1 MDTFNMATQVAVS
14 GLLIGCIYVL
24 VAWGFTIV
32 YNATG
37 IINFAAGEFVM
48 MGGVISAALNASF
61 GMAPLLTVPVTVLI
75 VAAVSA
81 AMDRFCLQRARRRAH
96 LTLVMLTIGIAIVLR
111 GAMLFTTGKD
121 FHFPPAFSLGD
132 MPPVLGINLPTQG
145 VWIFCTVAVVS
156 VLLWQ
161 LFTHSWLGRSMRAA
175 GENPRAALLMGVS
188 PQRVSTISFAL
199 AGAMG
204 ALAGALIAPLAS
216 ANYTSGLFFG
226 LKGFSAAIFGG
237 IGSPLG
243 AVVGGLALGVIESFA
258 AGYVSSGW
266 KDAIALGL
274 LIAVLLIKPTGV
286 FGGRSVKRV

>member
-1 MDTFNMATQVAVS
+1 MAAQIAVS
-14 GLLIGCIYVL
+14 GLLIGCIYAL

-61 GMAPLLTVPVTVLI
+61 GWPPLTAVPVTVAI
-75 VAAVSA
+75 VAVVSA
-81 AMDRFCLQRARRRAH
+81 AMDRYCLQKARRRTH

-111 GAMLFTTGKD
+111 GIMLFTTGKD
-121 FHFPPAFSLGD
+121 FHFPPAFSSGEV
-132 MPPVLGINLPTQG
+132 PSVLGINVPTQG
-145 VWIFCTVAVVS
+145 VWVFGTVALVTVA
-156 VLLWQ
+156 LWQ
-161 LFTHSWLGRSMRAA
+161 LFARSWLGRSMRAA
-175 GENPRAALLMGVS
+175 GENPRAALLMGIS
-188 PQRVSTISFAL
+188 PQRVSTISFAM

-216 ANYTSGLFFG
+216 ANYTAGLFFG
-226 LKGFSAAIFGG
+226 LKGFSAAVLGG
-237 IGSPLG
+237 IGSPVG
-243 AVVGGLALGVIESFA
+243 AVIGGLSLGVIESFT

-274 LIAVLLIKPTGV
+274 LIVVLLVKPTGI

>member
-1 MDTFNMATQVAVS
+1 MAAQIAVS
-14 GLLIGCIYVL
+14 GLLIGSIYAL

-48 MGGVISAALNASF
+48 MGGVISAALNMSLSW
-61 GMAPLLTVPVTVLI
+61 APLVTVPITVII

-81 AMDRFCLQRARRRAH
+81 GMDRFFLQKARRRTH

-111 GAMLFTTGKD
+111 GVMLFTTGKD
-121 FHFPPAFSLGD
+121 FHFPPAFSLGEV
-132 MPPVLGINLPTQG
+132 PPVFGINVPTQG
-145 VWIFCTVAVVS
+145 VWVFGTVAVVS

-161 LFTHSWLGRSMRAA
+161 LFARSWLGRSMRAA
-175 GENPRAALLMGVS
+175 GENPRAALLMGIS
-188 PQRVSTISFAL
+188 PRRVSTIAFAM

-216 ANYTSGLFFG
+216 ASYTSGLFFG
-226 LKGFSAAIFGG
+226 LKGFSAAVLGG
-237 IGSPLG
+237 IGSPIG
-243 AVVGGLALGVIESFA
+243 AVVGGLFYGVLESFV

-266 KDAIALGL
+266 KDVIALSV
-274 LIAVLLIKPTGV
+274 LILVLLIKPTGL